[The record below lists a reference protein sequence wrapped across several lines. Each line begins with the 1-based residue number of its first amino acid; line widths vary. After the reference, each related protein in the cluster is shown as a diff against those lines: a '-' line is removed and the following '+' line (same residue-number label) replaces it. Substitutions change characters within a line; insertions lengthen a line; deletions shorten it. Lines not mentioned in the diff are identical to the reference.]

1 MKKSPK
7 KSSELGGEK
16 KKMNEISKPSSS
28 TGKTTKQIMRRHMKD
43 KNDVITDEEFRNLNI
58 SPDISNDPEY
68 KPLQIDDDKERPKD
82 EDKDPAIIVPW
93 DLISK

>member
-1 MKKSPK
+1 MSKSSK
-7 KSSELGGEK
+7 KSSELKEEK
-16 KKMNEISKPSSS
+16 KMSEISRPSSS
-28 TGKTTKQIMRRHMKD
+28 TGKTTKQIMKRHMKD

-58 SPDISNDPEY
+58 NPDIAKDTAY
-68 KPLQIDDDKERPKD
+68 QPLQIADDKERPKD